1 MKKLYPLI
9 ALIGLLVLTGC
20 PQPDPGEDPVL
31 TPIKTD
37 YSIGAEGGELKI
49 TFKTNQTY
57 EAKSNAN
64 WLKVSTPTKAVTT
77 ETVTVTAEA
86 NKSTE
91 ARTAKVTIKAG
102 TLDATITVTQAGLVP
117 TIDIKGST
125 SFTIGAEGGDVTVD
139 VTSNVDYNVD
149 IDVAWISRKGTTFTV
164 KPNESESDRS
174 GVITFSYGDISRV
187 VSVKQNGKTPEP
199 SLEIAPTSKNVGA
212 AGETFTV
219 TVTTNQGSATGKSSA
234 EWVTVSGNKVT
245 VAENTGSES
254 RTATVTFTAGS
265 LSKTLTIKQEGKA
278 SGDSVLENGGASTY
292 NVSAEGED
300 ITVTVRS
307 NVEYKIS
314 LGGCDWITQTK
325 AATVNEYQHIF
336 HVSANEGDARTATIS
351 FTYDE
356 SLTFSVS
363 VSQAAYVPP
372 TDDPY
377 IEINKT
383 EVQAEAEG
391 ETITISVDANC
402 EYGAECDD
410 EWISIT
416 GVGAELTFDVA
427 ANPSTSARTA
437 MIQLTYQWVQT
448 FLTVVQAGAEDDEDP
463 FDVGSNLS
471 VNGTAN
477 CYVVTKS
484 GNFTFDASVIGNG
497 PDGFI
502 WDEVRAA
509 DALLWPT
516 SPELTKIEKGPVKPA
531 QAFVLWND
539 GDVVTDVKYNAG
551 DKTISF
557 TATGNKGAALIGL
570 YDKFSSAATAAVDEA
585 IWSWLIWCTDSP
597 KHFRQ
602 RDMDDN
608 EYVLMDRNIGAI
620 SADPDAAKLEDT
632 YGYYFQWGRPNPLKA
647 YIGMAA
653 DFQMCQEEMK
663 TALTHPTFVYNGGSK
678 TNEWYNTGIALAR
691 VTADLWGNPMHMF
704 ATVGENAVDHH
715 PNHAML
721 GELKKTIYDPCPPG
735 YLVPPERTWEL
746 SGVND
751 DDEYTISFVENG
763 AIIATENGDSFYP
776 FAGYI
781 SGLQSGEQNY
791 SRKLGYFGFKGYQD
805 KLPKEGNPGNMCW
818 DFRTTAGVY
827 TSCTGHVSAF
837 GDDMEP
843 SQQWNLYGAKFLY
856 MSPDGN
862 LWESTGSA
870 LGTIRQKGLPV
881 RCVKEF

>member
-9 ALIGLLVLTGC
+9 ALIGLFVLAGC
-20 PQPDPGEDPVL
+20 PQSDPGEDPIL

-91 ARTAKVTIKAG
+91 PRSAKVTIKAG

-117 TIDIKGST
+117 SIDIKGST

-149 IDVAWISRKGTTFTV
+149 MDAAWVTRKGTTFTV
-164 KPNESESDRS
+164 KPNESESERS
-174 GVITFSYGDISRV
+174 CVITFSYGNISRV
-187 VSVKQNGKTPEP
+187 VSIKQNGKTPEP
-199 SLEIAPTSKNVGA
+199 TLEIAPTSKNVGA
-212 AGETFTV
+212 SGETFTV

-234 EWVTVSGNKVT
+234 DWVTVSGNKVT

-278 SGDSVLENGGASTY
+278 SGDNVLENGGASTY

-336 HVSANEGDARTATIS
+336 HVSANEGEARTATIS

-377 IEINKT
+377 IEINPT
-383 EVQAEAEG
+383 EVQAKAEG
-391 ETITISVDANC
+391 ETITVSVDANC
-402 EYGAECDD
+402 EYEADCDD
-410 EWISIT
+410 EWVTVT

-427 ANPSTSARTA
+427 ANPSTSARTT

-448 FLTVVQAGAEDDEDP
+448 FLTIVQAGAEDDEDP

-484 GNFTFDASVIGNG
+484 GNFTFDASVMGNG
-497 PDGFI
+497 PDGFL
-502 WDEVRAA
+502 WDEVRAV
-509 DALLWPT
+509 DALLWPKGA
-516 SPELTKIEKGPVKPA
+516 ELTVIEKGSVKPA

-570 YDKFSSAATAAVDEA
+570 FDKFSSAATAVNDEA

-602 RDMDDN
+602 MDLDEN
-608 EYVLMDRNIGAI
+608 EYELMDRNIGAI
-620 SADPDAAKLEDT
+620 SANPEAANIEDT

-647 YIGMAA
+647 YVGIAFDM
-653 DFQMCQEEMK
+653 QMCEEEMSS
-663 TALTHPTFVYNGGSK
+663 ALLHPTWFFNLGSK
-678 TNEWYNTGIALAR
+678 TCEWYNTGSGLSR
-691 VTADLWGNPMHMF
+691 LTADLWGNPLHLY
-704 ATVGENAVDHH
+704 ATAGEGAVDHH
-715 PNHAML
+715 PNSATL

-735 YLVPPERTWEL
+735 YMVPPERTWEL
-746 SGVND
+746 CGLNSD
-751 DDEYTISFVENG
+751 DDYQITVLDKGIKVQ
-763 AIIATENGDSFYP
+763 TDNGDSFFP

-781 SGLQSGEQNY
+781 SGLNTDEQNFAK
-791 SRKLGYFGFKGYQD
+791 RLGWFGYNGYQR
-805 KLPKEGNPGNMCW
+805 KFNREVLRIAN
-818 DFRTTAGVY
+818 VY
-827 TSCTGHVSAF
+827 TSATGINPSEKNAS
-837 GDDMEP
+837 DMNN
-843 SQQWNLYGAKFLY
+843 WHCYGAKYFGVWINY
-856 MSPDGN
+856 DFNDGWN
-862 LWESTGSA
+862 CEPKA
-870 LGTIRQKGLPV
+870 NQVRQYGRPV
-881 RCVKEF
+881 RCMKCPK